1 MAKDTAM
8 GSAFER
14 AGLHARDVKLMQAL
28 AEFFNNGG
36 MVTRAREVVEAAIA
50 RLSGGGRERIASEGQ
65 LCCAPTRQPELSREG
80 HPGFVENIGRSGDAI
95 SRQPNESGGQPPGAD
110 KATDK
115 VPPLSPQRSGVG
127 HAQYAEKAR
136 VHVPR
141 PASPANLA
149 AAKAVR
155 QAIAITV
162 LDTWK
167 IRDGR
172 AIGKVRIGELP
183 AISATNRMEASIL
196 DQIKEHVGGADH
208 SATVSDVISAQ
219 MLQRFIQKAAEV
231 ADAA

>member
-36 MVTRAREVVEAAIA
+36 TAARARYIVEAGVA
-50 RLSGGGRERIASEGQ
+50 RLSGRGHHNVAENGLVKA
-65 LCCAPTRQPELSREG
+65 AP
-80 HPGFVENIGRSGDAI
+80 A
-95 SRQPNESGGQPPGAD
+95 RQPNESGGQLLIAE
-110 KATDK
+110 KAT
-115 VPPLSPQRSGVG
+115 VTAPSLSPERSGVG